1 MFAFAR
7 FSHRIVSRS
16 RVAAALSVG
25 ALLAT
30 LAGGCAKGPK
40 SLQVPLEYKPSG
52 NVLGSPT
59 ASAGKIPPDGIYIE
73 VSDVRGRME
82 IGQNRGKKS
91 TTTAVASG
99 KPQPSEFVTTVME
112 NHFMGAGG
120 RVVDQ
125 PKRSGRVV
133 QTELTQFWTEKKGKT
148 QATVE
153 ATVTVKDR
161 TGTPLYQNKITGT
174 AQGGGF
180 NAGTLQRL
188 YSDATVR
195 FVRNLLNDA
204 EFRRSLG
211 RNATALN
218 APAKQS
224 EEAPSP
230 DAPTADVSGETG
242 MEQ

>member
-1 MFAFAR
+1 MFAR
-7 FSHRIVSRS
+7 FSNRIVTRC
-16 RVAAALSVG
+16 RLTAALSLG
-25 ALLAT
+25 ALLAG
-30 LAGGCAKGPK
+30 LAGGCASGPK
-40 SLQVPLEYKPSG
+40 SFQVPLEYKPSG
-52 NVLGSPT
+52 SVGGAT

-82 IGQNRGKKS
+82 IGESRGKKS
-91 TTTAVASG
+91 TTKVLATG

-112 NHFMGAGG
+112 NHFMGAGA

-125 PKRSGRVV
+125 QKRSGRVV
-133 QTELTQFWTEKKGKT
+133 QTELTQFWTQKKGKID
-148 QATVE
+148 ATVE
-153 ATVTVKDR
+153 ALVTVKDR
-161 TGTPLYQNKITGT
+161 NGTPLYQNKIAGV
-174 AQGGGF
+174 AQAGGGLSV
-180 NAGTLQRL
+180 GRLQSL

-218 APAKQS
+218 APAKKS
-224 EEAPSP
+224 EEAPGA